1 MFEAENIADWR
12 GRDVVDK
19 DGSKVGT
26 LEALYFDTAR
36 DVPTFATVRTGFVGR
51 RRLTFVPLA
60 DAVVSPDHVKVA
72 ESKDTIKSAP
82 TIEVEGALSVQDE
95 PAVFE
100 HYGLVYERGSGG
112 ERRLAR
118 R

>member
-19 DGSKVGT
+19 GGAKVGT

-36 DVPTFATVRTGFVGR
+36 DVPTFATVKSGFLGR
-51 RRLTFVPLA
+51 HKLIFVPLA
-60 DAVVSPDHVKVA
+60 DAVVSPDYLKVA
-72 ESKDTIKSAP
+72 EEKDTIKKAP
-82 TIEVEGALSVQDE
+82 SMEVDGALSVEDE
-95 PAVFE
+95 PAIFE